1 MKKTIF
7 TGILAVAAGCGT
19 LLAQPA
25 QVQQAAP
32 AAPQAGPKVKSKAE
46 ADAVQ
51 ALFNARSAG
60 PDAIIKAA
68 DDLVSKFADTDFKE
82 IAYTL
87 EATAYEQ
94 KSRQTADK
102 GAQTDAVAK
111 AEFYDE
117 EVLKINP
124 KSADASM
131 QLGELIINHTGEN
144 DLDKEEKLAKAEK
157 LLNQSIDSVKAATKP
172 NPQIT
177 DAQWEGYK
185 KGSIAQAQS
194 DLGRLAMLR
203 KKYDDAITQ
212 YKAAYDSSPEPAFQA
227 YLAQA
232 YQKAGKNDEALALC
246 DKMLGDAQLNPAI
259 KQYVQNVQRAAT
271 AAKGAK

>member
-32 AAPQAGPKVKSKAE
+32 AAQTGPKVKSTAE
-46 ADAVQ
+46 AELVQ

-68 DDLVSKFADTDFKE
+68 DDLVTKFADTEYKE

-87 EATAYEQ
+87 EAQAYEQ
-94 KSRQTADK
+94 KSRQSADK

-117 EVLKINP
+117 EVLKLNP
-124 KSADASM
+124 KNGDAAM

-157 LLNQSIDSVKAATKP
+157 LINQSMDTVKAATKP
-172 NPQIT
+172 SPQIT
-177 DAQWEGYK
+177 DAQWDGYK
-185 KGSIAQAQS
+185 KGAIAQAQS

-212 YKAAYDSSPEPAFQA
+212 YKAAFDTSSEPAFQA

-232 YQKAGKNDEALALC
+232 YQKAGKNDEALAIC
-246 DKMLGDAQLNPAI
+246 DKMLGDTQLNPTI

-271 AAKGAK
+271 AAKSAK